1 MANVCHLS
9 SLKLDALSFRS
20 KNLTSLHLSSSHLLL
35 GECQAWWKKNS
46 HTTHWVVCEFF
57 LSWTQA
63 LTYVLKYSGS
73 AKRAQPDQ
81 EWKDDVNDHAF
92 LFPYFPS
99 TVEPVSSGH
108 LVLTLKLPGSNC

>member
-1 MANVCHLS
+1 MSAICQVLS
-9 SLKLDALSFRS
+9 LMFFPSDQNIWPHFTLRAHTFYLESVRP
-20 KNLTSLHLSSSHLLL
+20 N
-35 GECQAWWKKNS
+35 GKKI
-46 HTTHWVVCEFF
+46 THA
-57 LSWTQA
+57 TQA

-81 EWKDDVNDHAF
+81 EWKDDVNDHVF

>member
-20 KNLTSLHLSSSHLLL
+20 KNLTSLHLASSHFLL
-35 GECQAWWKKNS
+35 GDCQSQWEKKIL
-46 HTTHWVVCEFF
+46 HK
-57 LSWTQA
+57 TQA

-81 EWKDDVNDHAF
+81 EWKDDVK
-92 LFPYFPS
+92 
-99 TVEPVSSGH
+99 G
-108 LVLTLKLPGSNC
+108 

>member
-1 MANVCHLS
+1 MSAICQVLS
-9 SLKLDALSFRS
+9 LMLFPSDQKIWPHFTLRAH
-20 KNLTSLHLSSSHLLL
+20 TSYLEIVNPNGKKKILH
-35 GECQAWWKKNS
+35 
-46 HTTHWVVCEFF
+46 T
-57 LSWTQA
+57 TQA

-81 EWKDDVNDHAF
+81 EWKVDVNDHAF

-108 LVLTLKLPGSNC
+108 HSLY